1 MGDINSIDSLWDMFM
16 LTERIYPFE
25 KVGVTNVVFMESGL
39 PYSTISN
46 FFKSLDLCTYFSLE

>member
-1 MGDINSIDSLWDMFM
+1 M

-39 PYSTISN
+39 PYS
-46 FFKSLDLCTYFSLE
+46 DYF